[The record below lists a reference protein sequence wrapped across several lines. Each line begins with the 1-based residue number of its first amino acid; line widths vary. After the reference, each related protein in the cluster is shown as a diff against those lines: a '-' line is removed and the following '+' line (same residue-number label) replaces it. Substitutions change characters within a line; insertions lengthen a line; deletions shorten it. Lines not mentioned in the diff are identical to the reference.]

1 MMKNNNKKIYDESCE
16 VMMNY
21 LEYRYG
27 NDTRLEAQAIA
38 ESQDQIN
45 NDHWVHSAIN
55 EELT

>member
-1 MMKNNNKKIYDESCE
+1 MKNNNKKIYDESCE

-21 LEYRYG
+21 LEYRYA